1 MLGVSGF
8 VTEKS
13 FKTYMLTYKVHA
25 FQKKNA
31 TNESNIFLELF
42 LETFLVVSYR
52 QYAC

>member
-1 MLGVSGF
+1 
-8 VTEKS
+8 
-13 FKTYMLTYKVHA
+13 MLTYKVHA

-52 QYAC
+52 QYTCWKFIAELI